1 VIGLGGRRATGAALA
16 IGALAFAARLY
27 PVLHGGGL
35 RGLAGYDDGV
45 YYSAADAVVAGRVP
59 YRDFMLLHPPG
70 SIYLLTPL
78 AALGHVVG
86 DANGWAVARVAMMM
100 VGALS
105 AVLVYLVAR
114 RFGPVAGIG
123 GGVLY
128 AVWVPAING
137 ETSTFL
143 ECIPNALLLLALL
156 LLGSKRL
163 TRGWVWPLL
172 AGAALGLATAIK
184 IWGVAPLV
192 VIVVWQLLG
201 VGWRRAAKVF
211 AGAAGAAA
219 AVCVVPFALDP
230 GRMFTLVVSDQ
241 MQRSGVHTSLLDRA
255 TDFTPIHRLLPSAG
269 VGVELLVLA
278 VVVGLGALAMALAVQ
293 DRRARVFVTLL
304 LVQGAV
310 LCGSPPYFTHYGAF
324 LAPPLTL
331 TAAVAAQRV
340 SDRLGMR
347 APRWRPVAVAAMG
360 VLVIVLAVPVLTHAY
375 FTPVDT
381 QRVAALVADR
391 RCVAADSPG
400 ALVLAGVLTRDL
412 DRGCPTRIDVSGVTY
427 NRDRVVGP
435 TGKTVPRSRNPLW
448 QKDLMTYLLGA
459 QAAITTRSAVDGL
472 TRADLAV
479 LARRGVLYRGNS
491 VTVYG

>member
-1 VIGLGGRRATGAALA
+1 
-16 IGALAFAARLY
+16 
-27 PVLHGGGL
+27 VLHGGGL

-59 YRDFMLLHPPG
+59 YRDFVLLHPPG
-70 SIYLLTPL
+70 LIYLLTPL
-78 AALGHVVG
+78 AALGHVIG

-156 LLGSKRL
+156 MLGSKRL
-163 TRGWVWPLL
+163 ARTAVWPLL

-192 VIVVWQLLG
+192 VVVVWQLVT
-201 VGWRRAAKVF
+201 VGWRRAATVF
-211 AGAAGAAA
+211 AGAVAAA
-219 AVCVVPFALDP
+219 TAVCVVPFALDP
-230 GRMFTLVVSDQ
+230 GQMFTLVVSDQ

-255 TDFTPIHRLLPSAG
+255 TDFTPVHRLLPHAG
-269 VGVELLVLA
+269 VGVELLLLA
-278 VVVGLGALAMALAVQ
+278 VVVALGALAVVLAIQ
-293 DRRARVFVTLL
+293 DPRARVFVALL

-324 LAPPLTL
+324 LAPPLAL
-331 TAAVAAQRV
+331 TAGVAAQRV
-340 SDRLGMR
+340 SNLLRAR
-347 APRWRPVAVAAMG
+347 APRWRPVATAAMG
-360 VLVIVLAVPVLTHAY
+360 ILLAVLAVPIVTHAY
-375 FTPVDT
+375 FTPFNT
-381 QRVAALVADR
+381 QRVTALLADR
-391 RCVAADSPG
+391 RCVASDSPG
-400 ALVLAGVLTRDL
+400 ALVLAGVLTRNL
-412 DRGCPTRIDVSGVTY
+412 ARGCPTRIDVSGVTY
-427 NRDRVVGP
+427 NRDRVVGAN
-435 TGKTVPRSRNPLW
+435 GRTVPRSRNPLW

-472 TRADLAV
+472 TRADLAE
-479 LARRGVLYRGNS
+479 LARRGVLYRGDG